1 MVPLDIVVSPQ
12 MTYPSLGLSPKLG
25 WALLRVWKSS
35 LSEAR
40 LVEVLAGVCQSFV
53 PLRTVSYGCVS
64 MSTNS
69 QGSENLSGRLFGAT
83 RNRTLDEAPTSAGK
97 LKEQQTEGIQA
108 LLGFSSENCWPG
120 NVPKVFRGDSSCP
133 IASCAS
139 SDVYPDSLIS

>member
-1 MVPLDIVVSPQ
+1 

-25 WALLRVWKSS
+25 WALLGAWKSS
-35 LSEAR
+35 SSEAR
-40 LVEVLAGVCQSFV
+40 LVEALAGVCQSFV
-53 PLRTVSYGCVS
+53 PLRIVSYGCVT

-97 LKEQQTEGIQA
+97 LKEQQTEGIQG
-108 LLGFSSENCWPG
+108 LLGLASESHWPG

-133 IASCAS
+133 IASCTS
-139 SDVYPDSLIS
+139 CDVYPDSPIS